1 MLFYRSTHMG
11 SASWA
16 YEELSDPVAI
26 TVDWF
31 SGVFALVDINMS
43 YGHYWVMQAMDNV
56 QPELDNE
63 EYDGEFD
70 V

>member
-1 MLFYRSTHMG
+1 MG

-16 YEELSDPVAI
+16 YEELSELIPI
-26 TVDWF
+26 TVDQF

-43 YGHYWVMQAMDNV
+43 YGHYWVTQAMDNI

-63 EYDGEFD
+63 DNDGDFEA
-70 V
+70 